1 MVQINQSVAILIDG
15 NNIEKSLH
23 SLVRDNNAM
32 INFDTLISKLLVGRG
47 LSRLIYFREGIS
59 ISSKLAGRLHEN
71 YFGSVVPCYK
81 SADIPLSIKAMQIAQ
96 KVDTIV
102 IMSGDA
108 DYVELVRHLKSEG
121 VRVEIAA
128 IPQTTAKIL
137 LDEADYFFPITE
149 EHCFIYNKNAGRSPQ
164 RKFALE
170 RKQPMDEKKAV
181 RFNQNNTTEKRENTT
196 PQKAAPAKKNIPH
209 ISNTKTTQRPKI
221 ARTNMDNRKKQEER
235 TTPPTSAP
243 KSQPMVAKSV
253 QEENSTKDK
262 SRTRQKTAAKR
273 TTRKKTAA
281 KKTTAKRAAAKR
293 TSKTAAPAKN
303 EKKTTTKS
311 KTNPPRKKVA
321 DRTPKA
327 EKKTTTR
334 RNSRG
339 GRKKKVED

>member
-1 MVQINQSVAILIDG
+1 LVQINQSVAILIDG

-23 SLVRDNNAM
+23 SLVGDNNAM

-137 LDEADYFFPITE
+137 LDEADYFFPITK
-149 EHCFIYNKNAGRSPQ
+149 EHCFIYNKNAGRTFQ
-164 RKFALE
+164 RKFGSE
-170 RKQPMDEKKAV
+170 RKQSAEEKKTV
-181 RFNQNNTTEKRENTT
+181 RPNSNNTTEKRETPP
-196 PQKAAPAKKNIPH
+196 PQKAVSAKKQVSRPPT
-209 ISNTKTTQRPKI
+209 NTQTTQRPKVI
-221 ARTNMDNRKKQEER
+221 PTTSGNRKNQEER
-235 TTPPTSAP
+235 TPLPAP
-243 KSQPMVAKSV
+243 ASKNRPKAAKPIPKAR
-253 QEENSTKDK
+253 QEESNAKTK
-262 SRTRQKTAAKR
+262 SSTRQKSTAKR
-273 TTRKKTAA
+273 TTAKRRTSKSSTAKTTAA
-281 KKTTAKRAAAKR
+281 KV
-293 TSKTAAPAKN
+293 
-303 EKKTTTKS
+303 EKKVATKAKASTT
-311 KTNPPRKKVA
+311 RKKVA
-321 DRTPKA
+321 DRAPKT

-334 RNSRG
+334 KSSRG
-339 GRKKKVED
+339 RRKKKVDD